1 MTSYSVQAEHEGLFT
16 EPKPTARGTPKI
28 YYHLVVSTNV
38 IPLGPPPSAAE
49 LFGWA
54 PLAPDGFFRP
64 ANRGSHE
71 TGPALEPA
79 LGPMSA
85 SNASKG
91 SLLA

>member
-1 MTSYSVQAEHEGLFT
+1 MEKCSVRVEPGGRFT
-16 EPKPTARGTPKI
+16 EPKPTARGTPKT

-38 IPLGPPPSAAE
+38 IPLDPPPSAAE
-49 LFGWA
+49 LFGWV

-71 TGPALEPA
+71 TGPALEPT